1 MSNVEF
7 DCEIGFRGHERSYD
21 ASVEWYAI
29 KVPDTD
35 CLPCHSY
42 PFTKGSQKK
51 TKPKAKV
58 NLNLSTKESTSVFHR
73 RRQRHKPCS
82 ARLPSIFSQ

>member
-29 KVPDTD
+29 KVPDPD

-42 PFTKGSQKK
+42 NLILLQREAKK
-51 TKPKAKV
+51 
-58 NLNLSTKESTSVFHR
+58 
-73 RRQRHKPCS
+73 RQRQRQ
-82 ARLPSIFSQ
+82 RLT